1 LDEDGVAVKS
11 NALSYRDGSIS
22 ISRSSDSESE
32 IYTLEIIPGF
42 VHKDGEM
49 TIKVTEKTSLE
60 NPVTVGVKYN
70 GRDQVTLYPNILVS
84 LQCDFELP
92 EIEIPEDANFYGV
105 IEFTSAANDKVECEL
120 PVCFSSGK

>member
-1 LDEDGVAVKS
+1 
-11 NALSYRDGSIS
+11 
-22 ISRSSDSESE
+22 
-32 IYTLEIIPGF
+32 
-42 VHKDGEM
+42 M

-70 GRDQVTLYPNILVS
+70 GGDQVTLYPNIFVP

-92 EIEIPEDANFYGV
+92 EIVIPKDAKFYGM
-105 IEFTSAANDKVECEL
+105 IEFKSTANDKVESEL